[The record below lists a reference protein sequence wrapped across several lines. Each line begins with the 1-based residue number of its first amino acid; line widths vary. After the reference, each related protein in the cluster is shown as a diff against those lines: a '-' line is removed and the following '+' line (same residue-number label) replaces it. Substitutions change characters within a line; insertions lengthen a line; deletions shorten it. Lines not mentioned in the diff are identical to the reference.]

1 MLTRNKLNKYIQDS
15 IDSGIITED
24 LSKSLNKFY
33 KQIDRLLN
41 DNKRLISD
49 KNKWYSAL
57 MYYALANH
65 IKPNDIEIQND
76 NSFEHLGSIAI
87 EAGKIARNALNET
100 GDWKL
105 GTGHD

>member
-24 LSKSLNKFY
+24 LSKSLDKFY

-57 MYYALANH
+57 MYYALAKH
-65 IKPNDIEIQND
+65 IKLNDIETQND
-76 NSFEHLGSIAI
+76 NSFEHLGSIAV
-87 EAGKIARNALNET
+87 EAGKIARNVLHET

>member
-15 IDSGIITED
+15 INSGIITED

-57 MYYALANH
+57 MYYALVNH
-65 IKPNDIEIQND
+65 IKYNDIETQND

-100 GDWKL
+100 GNWKL